1 MVRETLFVAARQR
14 AIAESLVRFFR
25 LFFPNEEIQHQ
36 IVPLVFSCFAD
47 LSQQIEE
54 TDPEQ
59 LRHAVLLLDA
69 TQETT
74 NVWSLG
80 KQSPL
85 GVAAHFVLAY
95 PEIYPIFVL
104 TEEQFASTGEEFKLN
119 PSELA
124 YHAVRHNRLHDALPL
139 IANHAY
145 GFRTLF
151 DATGIRSRV
160 RLHLFKATGVHSAY
174 EAFSA
179 ARSKQQAAVADEET
193 SFVYLNAYGAYT
205 SAYATWLATS
215 KREFSRLLGL
225 GRTASSPEFETVISD
240 WQLVYPDDSGYSPDP
255 EHLNDDDLLIVR
267 EKALDWPAV
276 KSVIVVTSFPGDV
289 RKPSTCQEGW
299 EKRLIKLAKPYG
311 GLFRLIGQRMPDGS
325 SPLGDSR
332 RDAFAGSATG
342 DLREQKPSSRHN
354 APYQCTV
361 IASHL
366 LHRWRRAMDGSGKDT
381 ETFIQAAVL
390 ANDAKEILGGLS
402 QTMAYEALACQNESE
417 VQAEVS
423 FLGVSSELDVI
434 TRLKVLEAEAAVII
448 HHEART
454 KSARAD
460 SRESNLNFLMQTA
473 NRLRLRL
480 MEVEQ
485 VDASEECL
493 RHFARY
499 SREADLARIRRR
511 DEALERYS
519 DHPVFASYKR
529 QARFGDQ
536 FVPPPSLEAIRV
548 RISWAVSWYVDM
560 ATAAGTSIFRLF
572 AWSVAWILVF
582 GGIFALMLSGNQLSP
597 GDRVELGLSHS
608 AMAFIQIASGI
619 PSVERMIVPEP
630 EQEEDVKDS
639 PPGKPP
645 ERPVLRRT
653 ALRFG
658 HSRRFHFEARLIRK
672 YELALFIELL
682 ISYLHL
688 GLLVAVVHRRIT
700 RRAP

>member
-1 MVRETLFVAARQR
+1 MVRETIFVAARQR

-54 TDPEQ
+54 MAPER

-74 NVWSLG
+74 KIWNVG

-85 GVAAHFVLAY
+85 GVAAHMVLAY

-104 TEEQFASTGEEFKLN
+104 SDEQVQEEPRPKSTFT
-119 PSELA
+119 SQA
-124 YHAVRHNRLHDALPL
+124 YHFISRDRLHDALPL
-139 IANHAY
+139 IAKHAS

-151 DATGIRSRV
+151 DPTGIRSETR
-160 RLHLFKATGVHSAY
+160 RHLFQQTGIHSAY
-174 EAFSA
+174 EEFSK
-179 ARSKQQAAVADEET
+179 ARSQQQAVVADEEV
-193 SFVYLNAYGAYT
+193 SFVYLNAYAAYS
-205 SAYATWLATS
+205 SAYGTWLATS
-215 KREFSRLLGL
+215 KREFSRLLG
-225 GRTASSPEFETVISD
+225 RHREASSFPVPQEFAVAISD
-240 WQLVYPDDSGYSPDP
+240 WKLVYADDSGSVSDGDKASA
-255 EHLNDDDLLIVR
+255 EADLLLIER
-267 EKALDWPAV
+267 EGALDRPTV
-276 KSVIVVTSFPGDV
+276 RSLIIVTSFPDEV
-289 RKPSTCQEGW
+289 AKPENYSSDW

-311 GLFRLIGQRMPDGS
+311 GLFRLIGRKLPDRT

-332 RDAFAGSATG
+332 RIAFAETSRTSPQ
-342 DLREQKPSSRHN
+342 DREQSSQHS
-354 APYQCTV
+354 APYQCSV
-361 IASHL
+361 IASRL
-366 LHRWRRAMDGSGKDT
+366 LHRWHDVMESADRET
-381 ETFIQAAVL
+381 EAFVHAAVL
-390 ANDAKEILGGLS
+390 AGDAKEILGGMS

-423 FLGVSSELDVI
+423 FLGVSSDLDVI
-434 TRLKVLEAEAAVII
+434 TRLKVLEAEAAVIL
-448 HHEART
+448 
-454 KSARAD
+454 
-460 SRESNLNFLMQTA
+460 SREKPQGGDTNESRLNFLMQTA

-499 SREADLARIRRR
+499 SRQAEKARIRRA
-511 DEALERYS
+511 DESGEERS
-519 DHPVFASYKR
+519 PHPVLVAGSNR
-529 QARFGDQ
+529 DRFFDQ
-536 FVPPPSLEAIRV
+536 FVLPPSLEVIRT
-548 RISWAVSWYVDM
+548 RISWCVSWYVDT

-572 AWSVAWILVF
+572 AWSVAWIVF
-582 GGIFALMLSGNQLSP
+582 FGALFALMLGENRLSLS
-597 GDRVELGLSHS
+597 DRAELGLSHS

-630 EQEEDVKDS
+630 EQDL
-639 PPGKPP
+639 PPQ
-645 ERPVLRRT
+645 RPR
-653 ALRFG
+653 
-658 HSRRFHFEARLIRK
+658 HFHFEARLIRK
-672 YELALFIELL
+672 YELALFVELL

-688 GLLVAVVHRRIT
+688 GLLIAVVHRRIT